1 MPKELP
7 GFYYDEEK
15 NRYFPYKGP
24 IPGSSRKPPPI
35 RPSSDPKQQADDLC
49 QTFKIR
55 PGLLHAREF
64 CGNVIYS
71 FKKKLSFQAEYQ
83 KRHASQPTIWKYKR
97 TKKMANIS
105 LGHVVADVILPHGL
119 EERDILL
126 SCGAHGLV
134 CVFQAANFRQEI
146 NSADMYE
153 VDRVRPLNLDQTPRQ
168 TELLRELGS
177 SFGSTSY
184 LTSDISCLAMLGKSS
199 LTTDGT
205 MSKRF
210 LITTL
215 GSDIA
220 TGSVYLLDL
229 SEPLDF
235 SSPIL
240 VGSVLHGIA
249 GFKQT
254 LWTADSDPRGTHA
267 AIGTSRGVVLLNIET
282 GASTWAFD
290 CKSDVF
296 SLQLNQSGNSMLCG
310 LRNGKIVTVDTRQ
323 RQMKKSARSSSV
335 ISMPSSVCC
344 LTSLEHW
351 DQYFLASS
359 MDGSMKLYDRRL
371 THRGAVQSYEGNVN
385 SHTRI
390 QLGVDPAEKVVMSGG
405 EDCNMRMWNI
415 KSGELL
421 LRDRFMDSIPSAV
434 CWSTSREK
442 EKRRSYWEEHG
453 MGAWVGSYE
462 GIFYMDWL

>member
-1 MPKELP
+1 M
-7 GFYYDEEK
+7 
-15 NRYFPYKGP
+15 
-24 IPGSSRKPPPI
+24 
-35 RPSSDPKQQADDLC
+35 AD
-49 QTFKIR
+49 
-55 PGLLHAREF
+55 
-64 CGNVIYS
+64 
-71 FKKKLSFQAEYQ
+71 
-83 KRHASQPTIWKYKR
+83 
-97 TKKMANIS
+97 
-105 LGHVVADVILPHGL
+105 
-119 EERDILL
+119 
-126 SCGAHGLV
+126 
-134 CVFQAANFRQEI
+134 
-146 NSADMYE
+146 
-153 VDRVRPLNLDQTPRQ
+153 
-168 TELLRELGS
+168 
-177 SFGSTSY
+177 TS
-184 LTSDISCLAMLGKSS
+184 
-199 LTTDGT
+199 
-205 MSKRF
+205 
-210 LITTL
+210 
-215 GSDIA
+215 
-220 TGSVYLLDL
+220 
-229 SEPLDF
+229 
-235 SSPIL
+235 
-240 VGSVLHGIA
+240 
-249 GFKQT
+249 
-254 LWTADSDPRGTHA
+254 
-267 AIGTSRGVVLLNIET
+267 
-282 GASTWAFD
+282 STWAFD

-323 RQMKKSARSSSV
+323 RQFCFSLCEALIFLNFSLEF
-335 ISMPSSVCC
+335 

-442 EKRRSYWEEHG
+442 EKTRSYWEEHG